1 MRRSSEV
8 ESPVDL
14 HYIALTGWDGAQIA
28 VDLRPCGSGW
38 SARCICGVASKE
50 KAAVDLHLVVLAER
64 TLYLW
69 RSSEGEASS
78 RPAPHRPCRAHI
90 VFVA

>member
-14 HYIALTGWDGAQIA
+14 YFIILAGRDGAQMA
-28 VDLRPCGSGW
+28 VDLRSCGSGW
-38 SARCICGVASKE
+38 SAHCICGVAQKE
-50 KAAVDLHLVVLAER
+50 KVAVDLDLVILAKR

-69 RSSEGEASS
+69 RSSEGEGSS
-78 RPAPHRPCRAHI
+78 RPGPRRPCRAHI
-90 VFVA
+90 VFVV